1 MNSVDLNL
9 LKYYAKLR
17 EHRCGIA
24 EGIRVIAFRNMDHL
38 SRTILQLGIT
48 DLSEEASRNSILNKM
63 LEDQGLHSNH
73 MNRWLLQA
81 ATWVPW
87 EIYMCLLDAEIDN
100 YKRISDK
107 HPSLTYEPL
116 EDYFLSHP
124 SVVTS
129 RRKARHSLLHPLKE
143 TTYEENLHQFMNNAR
158 KSSADPKIY
167 LVRLQNLIDEYLEW
181 FQETLRTSLAD
192 EISRQ
197 SYKEVFEFKRRHIQR
212 VTDII
217 DKTTDADTKAAI
229 TSWLD
234 GFLESSES
242 LPLSVEP
249 DYELTTAQRRT
260 LSQWEEAVDILGQA
274 LPERPY
280 SSSQGSVQTPIHK
293 ELSSFLSSPAR
304 KDQPAWT
311 GQVLPEYLQGKRS
324 GYIGLLF
331 RSFIILNEM
340 GIYLTQVT
348 TRCRIGEMEDYPRNL
363 AEFEARFATE
373 QACREYLC
381 QLRWPEGFRCPRCG
395 HDKAWAVRTALLECA
410 GCGHQASPTAGTIF
424 QDTRQPLQSWFRA
437 MWWLTSQKNGASAL
451 GLQRVLGL
459 GSYKTAWTWLH
470 KLRRAMVRPGR
481 DRLSGRVEVDET
493 YLGGLEEGVRGRQTD
508 AKALIVVA
516 AEEDGAGIGRVRIR
530 TIPNASGDS
539 LMAFVGE
546 SIEPG
551 SVVHTDGWL
560 GYEPLEGDGYRHEVS
575 YLEGQPARASKLLPR
590 VHRVVSLVKR
600 WILGTHQGAVSHEH
614 LDSYLDEFAFRFNRR
629 KSRSRGKLFY
639 RLVQQAVAVPPAPYK
654 SRSEAPRHALRT
666 TTTCRGYFP
675 IPESSKYPSSM
686 NPTRQSLMTSIPGSL
701 VCPVRRSSVE
711 MI

>member
-1 MNSVDLNL
+1 MAQAMPIKTRFTASRLGMARQELRRLAAFTKEARRVSTVLA
-9 LKYYAKLR
+9 KY
-17 EHRCGIA
+17 GIRFIVV
-24 EGIRVIAFRNMDHL
+24 EPLPGIRVDGVAFW
-38 SRTILQLGIT
+38 
-48 DLSEEASRNSILNKM
+48 LNDESPVIGVSLRFDRIDAFWYTLM
-63 LEDQGLHSNH
+63 HEFSH
-73 MNRWLLQA
+73 
-81 ATWVPW
+81 
-87 EIYMCLLDAEIDN
+87 IYHGDA
-100 YKRISDK
+100 
-107 HPSLTYEPL
+107 
-116 EDYFLSHP
+116 
-124 SVVTS
+124 
-129 RRKARHSLLHPLKE
+129 
-143 TTYEENLHQFMNNAR
+143 
-158 KSSADPKIY
+158 
-167 LVRLQNLIDEYLEW
+167 
-181 FQETLRTSLAD
+181 
-192 EISRQ
+192 
-197 SYKEVFEFKRRHIQR
+197 
-212 VTDII
+212 
-217 DKTTDADTKAAI
+217 
-229 TSWLD
+229 
-234 GFLESSES
+234 
-242 LPLSVEP
+242 LSV
-249 DYELTTAQRRT
+249 DTELVGGDDSDEQPV
-260 LSQWEEAVDILGQA
+260 LL
-274 LPERPY
+274 
-280 SSSQGSVQTPIHK
+280 
-293 ELSSFLSSPAR
+293 
-304 KDQPAWT
+304 KD
-311 GQVLPEYLQGKRS
+311 
-324 GYIGLLF
+324 
-331 RSFIILNEM
+331 EM
-340 GIYLTQVT
+340 GMYLTQVT

-410 GCGHQASPTAGTIF
+410 GCGHQASPTAGIIF

-654 SRSEAPRHALRT
+654 SLVGGTA
-666 TTTCRGYFP
+666 
-675 IPESSKYPSSM
+675 
-686 NPTRQSLMTSIPGSL
+686 TRATDDHNM
-701 VCPVRRSSVE
+701 
-711 MI
+711 